1 MNPLSNAISNHLN
14 FQDTQFYAVINSHIH
29 HVATSEET
37 SKYQVSW
44 TSEHADAGAQT
55 YDVHIYDE
63 EGISAYHKAVEGHS
77 SSPHTAAKPL
87 FTVNHYHQGVSKKT
101 PFSAETFMLV
111 AGLGAFYYATVLKG
125 QFKS

>member
-1 MNPLSNAISNHLN
+1 
-14 FQDTQFYAVINSHIH
+14 VINSQIH

-44 TSEHADAGAQT
+44 QSDHSDDGSQT
-55 YDVHIYDE
+55 FDVHIYDE
-63 EGISAYHKAVEGHS
+63 EGIASYRSAVEGGN
-77 SSPHTAAKPL
+77 SSPHTTAKPL

-101 PFSAETFMLV
+101 PFSAETILLL
-111 AGLGAFYYATVLKG
+111 ASIAALYYATVLKG